1 MQPDQIA
8 GLLTATGLVVGS
20 FATLIGS
27 IAAVVKAARAPKGDS
42 PSPQLGLTATT
53 TPDDDIDYRAYL
65 DMKERAES
73 AERKLNA
80 YLEARRRDAPDED
93 THPT

>member
-8 GLLTATGLVVGS
+8 GLLTATGLVIGAL
-20 FATLIGS
+20 ATLIGS

-42 PSPQLGLTATT
+42 PAPQLGLTATAS
-53 TPDDDIDYRAYL
+53 PADDIDIRAWEDL
-65 DMKERAES
+65 RDRLNRAE
-73 AERKLNA
+73 EDRDRWM
-80 YLEARRRDAPDED
+80 RRALGIDED

>member
-8 GLLTATGLVVGS
+8 GILTATGLVIGAL
-20 FATLIGS
+20 ATLIGS

-42 PSPQLGLTATT
+42 PAPQLGLAATVT
-53 TPDDDIDYRAYL
+53 DDDIDYRAYL

-73 AERKLNA
+73 AERKLSA

>member
-8 GLLTATGLVVGS
+8 GLLTATGLVLGAL
-20 FATLIGS
+20 ATLIGS
-27 IAAVVKAARAPKGDS
+27 VAAVVKAARAPKGDS
-42 PSPQLGLTATT
+42 PAPQLGLTATAAAA
-53 TPDDDIDYRAYL
+53 DDIDYRAYL

-80 YLEARRRDAPDED
+80 YLEARRRDALDED